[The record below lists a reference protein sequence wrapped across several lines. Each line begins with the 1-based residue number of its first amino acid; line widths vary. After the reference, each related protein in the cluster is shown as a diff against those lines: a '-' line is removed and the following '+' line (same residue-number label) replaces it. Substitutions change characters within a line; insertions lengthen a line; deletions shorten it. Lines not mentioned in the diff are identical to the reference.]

1 MYHQKMSKNFKD
13 LTIFGP
19 HNHPLSLDS
28 GNTVEGFLRSAAVDF
43 GRKAIALTDHGTLGA
58 IIEAHDFSKK
68 LLKKNIDIK
77 VVPGVELYLMPEP
90 WDDTAGFNKDGTP
103 KFNYYHLT
111 VHLDDFDS
119 YLAACKLSRSAFDR
133 AVWKG
138 GELKPMTTFSE
149 LRSLSG
155 KMTIFTGCM
164 VSPVM
169 KPILKGRQDVAER
182 YFKELMAIADP
193 GRMFIEILP
202 YEVSKNWNRQ
212 TKTFEPIKNECIP
225 DGRLQ
230 IACNKWGFYLSEK
243 YDIPLVISEDAH
255 YAHES
260 EKPIQD
266 LRLNKDGQDNWK
278 MSDANCLHHTDW
290 LYQELNRL
298 HPEYINESKFLEMV
312 DNGWK
317 SFENF
322 KSFDPQFKHALPKI
336 DIGHTCGDNCTRHR
350 SPDDAMVE
358 YIVNRIIQKNK
369 FDIKDP
375 AYRDRLKKEIDA
387 LAYNGKINILPY
399 FLVLEEIVDWCAQ
412 NDVLVGP
419 GRGSAAGSLLTFG
432 LGITSVDP
440 IKEDLSF
447 ERFFDVSR
455 VEEGLAD
462 IDTDF
467 SNKNKVVEFVK
478 ERWGDKFAF
487 LGTGTTFK
495 TKSALKDID
504 RLLYGSV
511 REETDRIC
519 KLIPQ
524 SPQGVHEE
532 DFLRGYKDA
541 DGNWQEGEL
550 HKNMELRAYLENN
563 VQSASMLFKMV
574 GLIRQMG
581 RHAAGVLIADK
592 PIHDFIPVMK
602 ISDEITTQLL
612 PKWVEKCG
620 GVKYDLLGLNTL
632 EDIRICLKNI
642 EKRHNLKLDPWNLPD
657 DPKVWEAAVKDP
669 ETIFQLHT
677 ETVRPG
683 LRLMKPRSVQEG
695 AILTAVFR
703 PGAMDAPSME
713 DPQVTMDEIFL
724 NRWTGIARTWYIHQD
739 LEPILGN
746 TKGVIVFQEQIMEIA
761 HKLGGLSMPETQ
773 KLRKAISK
781 KASDDLIVLLN
792 KVQDNLVAN
801 RGWTEK
807 QAEAVCDQMKASG
820 KYAFNKAHS
829 CIAGNQMI
837 RTNNGGLVSM
847 GELVKTRNAA
857 GHKIAYM
864 SKDASVQFEEPINF
878 FEQGVK
884 DVYEVELEDGSIIR
898 CTADHKF
905 YFDGEWKSIED
916 VVPFMSIGKRRVRCA
931 CGKTV
936 TKNTLKEHIQNSKCT
951 LDPSRKS
958 FFIKIL
964 NIKTKHEYAWRK
976 ADGENAVMDK
986 SWFMDVINGH
996 SNLSDWSMSPPRAKG
1011 VPTPKTRARMSIQRA
1026 GVNNPLARTK
1036 PKYDI
1041 QQIKIFAEPLKTAF
1055 FSLNMSGKDILKQIE
1070 VKYPYFKY
1078 NFSIDAPTTGR
1089 GRNKD
1094 NYLLARLFDVDV
1106 DLIIKTKQLYRGRFI
1121 SSGLLGNENFRSESR
1136 DRALRALKTRLPTKP
1151 HAMLYKKV
1159 LNYDHNAI
1167 IEYKVGNHSYD
1178 IYSPKINCLIEMH
1191 GHVWHA
1197 YGSASHKNPKMMA
1210 KVKRN
1215 IYNDN
1220 IKYHNAIENKYQIAY
1235 FWDNCQEIWEAKLAE
1250 LFKEFKN

>member
-1 MYHQKMSKNFKD
+1 MSKNFKD

-43 GRKAIALTDHGTLGA
+43 GRKAIAVTDHGTLGA
-58 IIEAHDFSKK
+58 IIEAHDFSQK

-77 VVPGVELYLMPEP
+77 VVPGIELYLMPEP
-90 WDDTAGFNKDGTP
+90 FDDTAGFNKDGTP

-111 VHLDDFDS
+111 VHLDDFDA
-119 YLAACKLSRSAFDR
+119 YLDACKLSRSAFDK

-138 GELKPMTTFSE
+138 GELKPMTTFEE

-155 KMTIFTGCM
+155 KITIFSGCM

-182 YFKELMAIADP
+182 YFQELMAIAGP

-225 DGRLQ
+225 DGHLQ

-243 YDIPLVISEDAH
+243 YNIPLVISEDAH

-322 KSFDPQFKHALPKI
+322 KSFSPKFKHALPKI
-336 DIGHTCGDNCTRHR
+336 DIPHSCGEHCTKHNN
-350 SPDDAMVE
+350 PDDAMVG
-358 YIVNRIIQKNK
+358 YIVNKIIQKNK

-375 AYRDRLKKEIDA
+375 VYMNRLKQEIDA

-399 FLVLEEIVDWCAQ
+399 FLVLEEIVDWCAA

-440 IKEDLSF
+440 IKEGLSF

-478 ERWGDKFAF
+478 NRWGDKFAF

-524 SPQGVHEE
+524 SPQGVNEE

-563 VQSASMLFKMV
+563 VQSAAMLFKMV

-581 RHAAGVLIADK
+581 RHAAGVLIADR
-592 PIHDFIPVMK
+592 PIHEFIPVMK

-642 EKRHNLKLDPWNLPD
+642 EKRHGLKLDPWNLPD
-657 DPKVWEAAVKDP
+657 DPKIWEAAARDP
-669 ETIFQLHT
+669 ETVFQLHT

-683 LRLMKPRSVQEG
+683 LRMMKPRSVQES

-703 PGAMDAPSME
+703 PGAMDAPSVE
-713 DPQVTMDEIFL
+713 DPQVTMDKIFL
-724 NRWTGIARTWYIHQD
+724 NRWTGAARTWYIHQD

-761 HKLGGLSMPETQ
+761 HKLGGLTMPETQ

-781 KASDDLIVLLN
+781 KASDDLIILLN

-829 CIAGNQMI
+829 
-837 RTNNGGLVSM
+837 VS
-847 GELVKTRNAA
+847 
-857 GHKIAYM
+857 YM
-864 SKDASVQFEEPINF
+864 YVA
-878 FEQGVK
+878 
-884 DVYEVELEDGSIIR
+884 R
-898 CTADHKF
+898 A
-905 YFDGEWKSIED
+905 
-916 VVPFMSIGKRRVRCA
+916 CA
-931 CGKTV
+931 
-936 TKNTLKEHIQNSKCT
+936 
-951 LDPSRKS
+951 
-958 FFIKIL
+958 
-964 NIKTKHEYAWRK
+964 
-976 ADGENAVMDK
+976 
-986 SWFMDVINGH
+986 
-996 SNLSDWSMSPPRAKG
+996 
-1011 VPTPKTRARMSIQRA
+1011 
-1026 GVNNPLARTK
+1026 
-1036 PKYDI
+1036 
-1041 QQIKIFAEPLKTAF
+1041 
-1055 FSLNMSGKDILKQIE
+1055 
-1070 VKYPYFKY
+1070 YFKY
-1078 NFSIDAPTTGR
+1078 YYPLEWWAAVLTNAS
-1089 GRNKD
+1089 KD
-1094 NYLLARLFDVDV
+1094 
-1106 DLIIKTKQLYRGRFI
+1106 DLKKYWPKI
-1121 SSGLLGNENFRSESR
+1121 SSF
-1136 DRALRALKTRLPTKP
+1136 TRLPDINQSTEEFRIVDGDDSQPYLLSPLNMIEGVGPAAYNEIIAKRP
-1151 HAMLYKKV
+1151 FINFEDFLSKVDRRVVNKRVAFKLILSGCLDQYFGPKVTDLEKLQEYMALKAKLEGKKV
-1159 LNYDHNAI
+1159 PEAI
-1167 IEYKVGNHSYD
+1167 PDEFRQITALKRELIRKSVFK
-1178 IYSPKINCLIEMH
+1178 IYSGDLLEAATPTMLLNNMAEWSDSRKQLLYVKNRKIPIVDINGYNARMDNFADDIFAVVAFVAETKEVRYSNNTKTMMKFVLEIEDHRIEAVKWPEWKKTHHGIDFSPDESACLLIMKKRSGSDQVSILEAFKIE
-1191 GHVWHA
+1191 
-1197 YGSASHKNPKMMA
+1197 
-1210 KVKRN
+1210 
-1215 IYNDN
+1215 
-1220 IKYHNAIENKYQIAY
+1220 
-1235 FWDNCQEIWEAKLAE
+1235 EIV
-1250 LFKEFKN
+1250 

>member
-1 MYHQKMSKNFKD
+1 MYHQKMSTSFKD

-28 GNTVEGFLRSAAVDF
+28 GNTVESFLRSAAVDF
-43 GRKAIALTDHGTLGA
+43 GRKAIAVTDHGTLGA

-90 WDDTAGFNKDGTP
+90 WDDTAGLNKDGTP

-111 VHLDDFDS
+111 VHLDDFDA
-119 YLAACKLSRSAFDR
+119 YLEACKLSRSAFDR
-133 AVWKG
+133 SVWKG
-138 GELKPMTTFSE
+138 GELKPMTTFDE

-155 KMTIFTGCM
+155 KITIFSGCM
-164 VSPVM
+164 ISPVM

-182 YFKELMAIADP
+182 YFKELMAIAGP
-193 GRMFIEILP
+193 GRMFIEVLP
-202 YEVSKNWNRQ
+202 YEVSTNWNRQ

-230 IACNKWGFYLSEK
+230 IACNKWGFHLSEK
-243 YDIPLVISEDAH
+243 YNIPLVISEDAH

-278 MSDANCLHHTDW
+278 MSDANCLHDTEW
-290 LYQELNRL
+290 LYKELNRL
-298 HPEYINESKFLEMV
+298 HPEYINEYKFREMV
-312 DNGWK
+312 DNGWQ
-317 SFENF
+317 SFDNF
-322 KSFDPQFKHALPKI
+322 KGFDPKFKHALPKI
-336 DIGHTCGDNCTRHR
+336 DIGHSCGSSCTRHR
-350 SPDDAMVE
+350 SQDDAMVE
-358 YIVNRIIQKNK
+358 YVVNKIIAKNK
-369 FDIKDP
+369 FDINDS

-399 FLVLEEIVDWCAQ
+399 FLVLEEIVDWCEK

-550 HKNMELRAYLENN
+550 HKNTELRAYLENN

-592 PIHDFIPVMK
+592 PIHEFIPVMK

-642 EKRHNLKLDPWNLPD
+642 EKRHDLKLKPWNLPD
-657 DPKVWEAAVKDP
+657 DPKAWESAVRDP

-683 LRLMKPRSVQEG
+683 LRMMKPRSIQEG

-724 NRWTGIARTWYIHQD
+724 NRWTGAARTWYIHQD

-761 HKLGGLSMPETQ
+761 HKLGGLTMPETQ

-781 KASDDLIVLLN
+781 KASDDLIILLN
-792 KVQDNLVAN
+792 TVQENLVMK

-820 KYAFNKAHS
+820 KYAFAKSHAISYTYVARACAYFKHHYPLEWWAAVLTNASKDDLKKYWPKISSFARLPDINKSTEEFQIIDGDGPNAYLLS
-829 CIAGNQMI
+829 PLNMIEGVGPAAYNEIIAKRPFTTFEDFLSKVDRRVVNKKVVFKLILSGCLDQYFKADI
-837 RTNNGGLVSM
+837 SDL
-847 GELVKTRNAA
+847 EKLQE
-857 GHKIAYM
+857 YM
-864 SKDASVQFEEPINF
+864 SLKARLEGKKSPEAIPDEFRQITALKRELIRKSVFKIYSGNL
-878 FEQGVK
+878 
-884 DVYEVELEDGSIIR
+884 LEAA
-898 CTADHKF
+898 TPTMLLNNMA
-905 YFDGEWKSIED
+905 EWSD
-916 VVPFMSIGKRRVRCA
+916 
-931 CGKTV
+931 
-936 TKNTLKEHIQNSKCT
+936 
-951 LDPSRKS
+951 SRKQM
-958 FFIKIL
+958 L
-964 NIKTKHEYAWRK
+964 Y
-976 ADGENAVMDK
+976 V
-986 SWFMDVINGH
+986 
-996 SNLSDWSMSPPRAKG
+996 KG
-1011 VPTPKTRARMSIQRA
+1011 RRIPI
-1026 GVNNPLARTK
+1026 
-1036 PKYDI
+1036 
-1041 QQIKIFAEPLKTAF
+1041 
-1055 FSLNMSGKDILKQIE
+1055 
-1070 VKYPYFKY
+1070 
-1078 NFSIDAPTTGR
+1078 
-1089 GRNKD
+1089 
-1094 NYLLARLFDVDV
+1094 VDV
-1106 DLIIKTKQLYRGRFI
+1106 DGYSARMDGFADEIFAVVGFVAETKEVRYSNNSKTMMKFVVEIEDRRIEAVKWPDWKKNHHGVDFDPDECACLLIMKKR
-1121 SSGLLGNENFRSESR
+1121 SGSDQVSILEAF
-1136 DRALRALKTRLPTKP
+1136 K
-1151 HAMLYKKV
+1151 
-1159 LNYDHNAI
+1159 
-1167 IEYKVGNHSYD
+1167 IE
-1178 IYSPKINCLIEMH
+1178 
-1191 GHVWHA
+1191 
-1197 YGSASHKNPKMMA
+1197 
-1210 KVKRN
+1210 
-1215 IYNDN
+1215 
-1220 IKYHNAIENKYQIAY
+1220 
-1235 FWDNCQEIWEAKLAE
+1235 EIV
-1250 LFKEFKN
+1250 